1 MADLL
6 GTEAAKAIQEKIRTE
21 LSEYEGRTPCLGI
34 VRVGERPDDLAYEKS
49 AVKRIESLG
58 MAVRKFTFAEDV
70 TDAEFK
76 EEFRHIN
83 NDPGVDGILM
93 FSPLPKNIDEK
104 KVLSIMNPE
113 KDIDGLSLTNQAL
126 VYSGEPGGFAPC
138 TAEAVIRMIDFA
150 GIDLTGKKVT
160 VVGRGKV
167 IGKPVSMLLIG
178 RNATVTLCHSKTKDL
193 REECRAADILVVA
206 MGRARMIDASYVS
219 EGAVVIDVGI
229 NVDGEGNLC
238 GDTDYESVSKVASLI
253 TPVPRGV
260 GSVTTT
266 VLAQHLL
273 RAAKGNLCG

>member
-167 IGKPVSMLLIG
+167 IGNPVSMLLIG

>member
-1 MADLL
+1 M
-6 GTEAAKAIQEKIRTE
+6 
-21 LSEYEGRTPCLGI
+21 
-34 VRVGERPDDLAYEKS
+34 
-49 AVKRIESLG
+49 
-58 MAVRKFTFAEDV
+58 
-70 TDAEFK
+70 
-76 EEFRHIN
+76 
-83 NDPGVDGILM
+83 
-93 FSPLPKNIDEK
+93 
-104 KVLSIMNPE
+104 
-113 KDIDGLSLTNQAL
+113 
-126 VYSGEPGGFAPC
+126 
-138 TAEAVIRMIDFA
+138 
-150 GIDLTGKKVT
+150 
-160 VVGRGKV
+160 GRGKV

>member
-126 VYSGEPGGFAPC
+126 VYSGGPGGFAPC

-229 NVDGEGNLC
+229 NVDEEGNLC

>member
-6 GTEAAKAIQEKIRTE
+6 GTEAAKALQEKIRAE
-21 LSEYEGRTPCLGI
+21 LNEYEGRTPCLGI

-58 MAVRKFTFAEDV
+58 MEVRKFTFAEDV

-83 NDPGVDGILM
+83 NDPGIDGILM

-178 RNATVTLCHSKTKDL
+178 RNATVTLCHSKTENL

-206 MGRARMIDASYVS
+206 IGRSRMIDSSYVS

-229 NVDGEGNLC
+229 NVDEEGNLC

-273 RAAKGNLCG
+273 RAAKGNTCG